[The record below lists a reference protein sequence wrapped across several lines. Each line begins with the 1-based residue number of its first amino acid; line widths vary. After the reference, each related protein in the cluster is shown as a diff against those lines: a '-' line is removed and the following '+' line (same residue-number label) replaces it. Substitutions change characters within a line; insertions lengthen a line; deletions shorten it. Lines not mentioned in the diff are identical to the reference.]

1 MQAACLT
8 CGLGLTICLFKITS
22 NTQGTTSFTL
32 APVGG
37 KGMIKSI
44 QINEKSI
51 LKN

>member
-32 APVGG
+32 APGG
-37 KGMIKSI
+37 GGAGRGERNDK
-44 QINEKSI
+44 QQ
-51 LKN
+51 LK